1 MARLLIVSQ
10 LLVAAATSQQVWW
23 QYVKGYCTVQ
33 LTRRC
38 NGRAGLLVRMN
49 TAAGKLDQVLWWES
63 AGSYIHIYVEERNE
77 EREERR
83 GDSRNAGRSR
93 RLHTPR
99 PLIGWEA
106 KFAFNSCGSRHYCVR
121 LVDGSR
127 RAAAETIE
135 LLLWPID
142 QRRSV
147 MHASYTHCLHA
158 KENKEHQWIHG
169 PTDLTW
175 LPHWLPL
182 CILLLV
188 LTRKSQPCPSSGP
201 GCRAIWYYQ
210 TSSPRSF
217 QDACGHAFSDET
229 THIHIHGTIRS
240 KNLESELAGASVC
253 IVTFKIDA
261 AAHLKL

>member
-33 LTRRC
+33 VTRRC

-49 TAAGKLDQVLWWES
+49 TAAG
-63 AGSYIHIYVEERNE
+63 SYIRGGEKWREG
-77 EREERR
+77 EERR

-127 RAAAETIE
+127 RAAAETIRIASNGD
-135 LLLWPID
+135 LWCMHHTRTVCT
-142 QRRSV
+142 QRKTRNISG
-147 MHASYTHCLHA
+147 S
-158 KENKEHQWIHG
+158 
-169 PTDLTW
+169 LTQQI
-175 LPHWLPL
+175 LPDYLIGSL
-182 CILLLV
+182 CV
-188 LTRKSQPCPSSGP
+188 F
-201 GCRAIWYYQ
+201 YY
-210 TSSPRSF
+210 
-217 QDACGHAFSDET
+217 
-229 THIHIHGTIRS
+229 
-240 KNLESELAGASVC
+240 
-253 IVTFKIDA
+253 
-261 AAHLKL
+261 